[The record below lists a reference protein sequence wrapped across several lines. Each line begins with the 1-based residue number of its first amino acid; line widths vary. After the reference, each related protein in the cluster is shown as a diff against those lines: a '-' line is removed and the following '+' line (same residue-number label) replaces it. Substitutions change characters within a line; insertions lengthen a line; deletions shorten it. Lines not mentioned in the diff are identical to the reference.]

1 MIDLD
6 KKCAMH
12 KCCICVYEEPCCDN
26 KFNWLPDG
34 SFKLACPKEIKIR
47 LNNDR
52 YTPNQRALMLD
63 ILKQYRLGEIVEN
76 EKGKNMETK
85 TYEQGLEE
93 AWKIARDI
101 VGYSKK
107 SDTYYSLDLDRIFG
121 DNRRTRG
128 YLLEDNPSI
137 HEVKAK
143 IDAWEAEKNKPKLG
157 DVVVIDD
164 IGEFLFLGESEYC
177 YHVLDPNDDGVPR
190 MFDKSYVCKIKKT
203 GKHFDI
209 QGMLDEI
216 DGEYRV

>member
-1 MIDLD
+1 
-6 KKCAMH
+6 
-12 KCCICVYEEPCCDN
+12 
-26 KFNWLPDG
+26 
-34 SFKLACPKEIKIR
+34 
-47 LNNDR
+47 
-52 YTPNQRALMLD
+52 
-63 ILKQYRLGEIVEN
+63 
-76 EKGKNMETK
+76 METK

-93 AWKIARDI
+93 AWEIARKI
-101 VGYSKK
+101 VTNCDGCFKTWEVSE
-107 SDTYYSLDLDRIFG
+107 IF
-121 DNRRTRG
+121 DNINS
-128 YLLEDNPSI
+128 YQLVLIEYPSI

-216 DGEYRV
+216 EGE